1 MPKWLLTPLQTFV
14 SLFLFVEV
22 SAVVGLSL
30 FPLVTLWLWVPL
42 EAQHPRL
49 VVHAVAALCGPILN
63 PTIG

>member
-30 FPLVTLWLWVPL
+30 FPLVTLWLWGRSKLSIP
-42 EAQHPRL
+42 
-49 VVHAVAALCGPILN
+49 GS
-63 PTIG
+63 